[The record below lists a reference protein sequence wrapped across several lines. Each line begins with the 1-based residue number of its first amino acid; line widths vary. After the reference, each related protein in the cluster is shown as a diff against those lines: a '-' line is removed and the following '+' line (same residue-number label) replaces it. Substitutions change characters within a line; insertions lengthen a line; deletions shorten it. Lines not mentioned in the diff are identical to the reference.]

1 MALRGDR
8 LRTAR
13 EAKGYTPATLARM
26 INVDTQQIVRWE
38 HAPGN
43 PGASFVL
50 ALAEALEVST
60 DYLLGHDEQAIPI
73 RESDLTPAEQR
84 LIQAYRAGKL
94 LDLFEKYLG
103 HGHLHSPAAVSE
115 PPANP
120 ADDSLVKRQNA
131 HRRQQMKQPLSIE
144 ESGPRLYQY
153 ECTRCKATL
162 IGVASNSARCPSC
175 GSAMRVILEIGAP

>member
-13 EAKGYTPATLARM
+13 EAKGYTPVTLAR
-26 INVDTQQIVRWE
+26 IIHVEPQQITRWE
-38 HAPGN
+38 HTPSN

-50 ALAEALEVST
+50 ALADALEVST
-60 DYLLGHDEQAIPI
+60 DYLLGRDTQPLPI

-94 LDLFEKYLG
+94 LELFEKYLG
-103 HGHLHSPAAVSE
+103 HVRPA
-115 PPANP
+115 PAP
-120 ADDSLVKRQNA
+120 TSAHPTDGALVKRQDA
-131 HRRQQMKQPLSIE
+131 HRRPPIKQPMAIDE
-144 ESGPRLYQY
+144 PGPRLYQY

-162 IGVASNSARCPSC
+162 IGVASNDARCPSC
-175 GSAMRVILEIGAP
+175 GSSMRVVLEIERQ